1 MSIERIQ
8 AGPRMSQA
16 VKHGNMVYLAGQVA
30 ANPVPSVAK
39 QTKQILSQIDKLL
52 KAAGTSKKNLVTT
65 NIWLSDIRAFAEMNE
80 VWDAWVSPGNT
91 PARATVQASLARP
104 DLLVEIAVTA
114 ALD

>member
-65 NIWLSDIRAFAEMNE
+65 NIWRRKSGPRWAMVD
-80 VWDAWVSPGNT
+80 DASCFENNK
-91 PARATVQASLARP
+91 R
-104 DLLVEIAVTA
+104 VT
-114 ALD
+114 DPTIPEGFGRF